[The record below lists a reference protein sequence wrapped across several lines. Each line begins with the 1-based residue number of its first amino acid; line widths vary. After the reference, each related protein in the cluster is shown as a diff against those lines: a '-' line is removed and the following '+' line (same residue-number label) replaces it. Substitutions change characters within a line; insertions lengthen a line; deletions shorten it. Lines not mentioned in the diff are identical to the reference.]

1 MPTDQRILLTQIV
14 TLIAVLDPVGHLALF
29 LTTTAAL
36 DRRSRRRVAVLA
48 VLISLAILTA
58 FGFAGQYLL
67 DAMGISLLSFQIAGG
82 IVLFL
87 YSLTMVLGEPH
98 SAADPDAPGDCL
110 SMAIHPLAV
119 PIIAGPGSMLTLSRV
134 PGPPGAHLLRQQQ
147 GGHDECPESVDPG
160 RPAARPTAGIDW
172 ASEMHAVSVVSCQ
185 GAELEL
191 ASCPT
196 RAHRTVRGGDKR
208 LRAHVRGHARVA

>member
-1 MPTDQRILLTQIV
+1 MLTDQGILLTQIV

-29 LTTTAAL
+29 LTTTAVL

-58 FGFAGQYLL
+58 VGFVGQYVL

-82 IVLFL
+82 IVMFL

-98 SAADPDAPGDCL
+98 SAADPDGPRDCL

-119 PIIAGPGSMLTLSRV
+119 PIIAGPGSMLTLMVLMDNNRFSLGHQVVTMAALVLVLVLLLAVFLLGDILVRV
-134 PGPPGAHLLRQQQ
+134 LGSGVINVLRRIMGLVLAALSVNLVLNAAVQWLGLPP
-147 GGHDECPESVDPG
+147 
-160 RPAARPTAGIDW
+160 I
-172 ASEMHAVSVVSCQ
+172 
-185 GAELEL
+185 
-191 ASCPT
+191 
-196 RAHRTVRGGDKR
+196 
-208 LRAHVRGHARVA
+208 